1 MQMTRSRKIL
11 GTAEVVA
18 AVVVLVLAVVLAPA
32 YTGEQPAET
41 APATEATEAAT
52 ADAETQPT
60 ETTTEP
66 PTEPPEVGEYTVENY
81 IVLTSDSAME
91 MYSVAKKRLTEYGET
106 LNALKSRVPEI
117 NVMGAGVGTLVCYF
131 FLTFFGLA
139 ALGKETNLPIPLF
152 RLFGKPFIFCANT
165 LSSSILITNSD
176 YFIQSGSCFL

>member
-52 ADAETQPT
+52 ADAETQPA

-117 NVMGAGVGTLVCYF
+117 NVYSLLAPTRIAFYGPEEYRTGSHSQTRGIEIANGTMSDDIVKVDAYSHLSRHTDEYIYF
-131 FLTFFGLA
+131 PAFH
-139 ALGKETNLPIPLF
+139 
-152 RLFGKPFIFCANT
+152 
-165 LSSSILITNSD
+165 
-176 YFIQSGSCFL
+176 